1 MKRLFLLILSFMF
14 LGGAVSSSAFF
25 INNGIN
31 IAGTQTSGGGNSQSD
46 ILENDDNVTAN
57 APTNDGFWTDAGNYA
72 TSFAGGSGTS
82 TDPYLIS
89 TPQQLAYLS
98 YLINTSSTNSQY
110 RSLYYE
116 QTANLNMSAYWWD
129 AIGTS
134 SRYFSGNYN
143 GGGYTISGLYTEA
156 GTTSTYSYQGL
167 FGYVSGGDIHD
178 VGITN
183 SEIQGYN
190 WVGGIAG
197 YASSY
202 STIADCYNAG
212 SVSGSDFNVGGI
224 AGYASSSTIADCY
237 NAGSVSGL
245 DINVGGIVGNNF
257 ATIYNCYN
265 IGTITVDSS
274 NNVGGVAGS
283 NHGTIY
289 NCYNS
294 GTISGV
300 SYAGGVAGQNLDE
313 IYNCYNDGVVSGT
326 NCIGGITGYAYCSGG
341 MVGFIKGPFVYN
353 CYNKGEI
360 TGIDYIG
367 GIAGRGTSNYSE
379 GPAYFYNCYNLGRV
393 SADSYVG
400 GIAGHV
406 YSYCGVFNCFNMGDV
421 EFITEY
427 GGGIVGY
434 RGDMNSQAYTVNY
447 NYWGGDCTLSDAI
460 GGGYDWQFTDENE
473 TCTENEAKSESWFL
487 NSSNWYSEYPW
498 DFENTWSIVEGM
510 NDGYPI
516 LMPTL
521 EIMQFTITYHPNG
534 ASGSEVVESKVGNAS
549 YTIRSNMFTRSGY
562 NFTGWNTE
570 ANGGGTSY
578 SAGSSYSE
586 LANLDLYAQWS
597 RITYTI
603 KYNKNASDATGS
615 MANTTKY
622 YGTNVTL
629 RSNAFKRTGYSFAGW
644 ATSSGGAVVYANGA
658 TYSANASVT
667 LYAKWTAHKYTVKF
681 NGNGSTSGSMSNQ
694 TFTYGTAQKLTSN
707 AFKKTGFTFS
717 KWTRNADGTGTSYT
731 NGQSVKNLTSTD
743 GAEINLWAQWK
754 ARNEAKYDS
763 AGKYWYVENGKIPQT
778 KVTNSTLISNLN
790 KATTNGSNY
799 YIAGQTLTAKVY
811 SGKEYCKW
819 NNNWYEVEPIKWRLD
834 YSSSQT
840 DGYGTTTDTNAV
852 LAEIVYVDQYS
863 SSSIDAGEGYSNQSV
878 TDFMRNGIS
887 TTYLVNYAT
896 STQTFGTGASL
907 YGTNASTTARMF
919 VSSQSEINAVNGTMN
934 MTFSDL
940 VEDMIKYYGGTN
952 VYFTRD
958 LGSNYNNIVCFN
970 EVGREVQRF
979 ATDYRG
985 LQFTVRFTEYGCV
998 N

>member
-1 MKRLFLLILSFMF
+1 M
-14 LGGAVSSSAFF
+14 
-25 INNGIN
+25 
-31 IAGTQTSGGGNSQSD
+31 
-46 ILENDDNVTAN
+46 TAN

-487 NSSNWYSEYPW
+487 NSSNWYADYPW
-498 DFENTWSIVEGM
+498 DFEDTWSIVAGM

-534 ASGSEVVESKVGNAS
+534 ASGDEVVESKTGSES

-562 NFTGWNTE
+562 NFTGWNTQ

-578 SAGSSYSE
+578 SAGSSYSD

-603 KYNKNASDATGS
+603 KYDKNASDATGS

-644 ATSSGGAVVYANGA
+644 ATSANGDVVYSNGA
-658 TYSANASVT
+658 TYTANANVT

-717 KWTRNADGTGTSYT
+717 KWTRNADGTGASYT
-731 NGQSVKNLTSTD
+731 NGQSVSNLTSSN
-743 GAEINLWAQWK
+743 GATINLYAQWT

-763 AGKYWYVENGKIPQT
+763 AGKYWYIENGKIPQT

-790 KATTNGSNY
+790 KATTNGANY

-834 YSSSQT
+834 ASSSQK

-863 SSSIDAGEGYSNQSV
+863 STSIDAGEGYSNQSV

-887 TTYLVNYAT
+887 TTYLVNYTT
-896 STQTFGTGASL
+896 STQTFGTGTSL

-934 MTFSDL
+934 ITFSDL
-940 VEDMIKYYGGTN
+940 VEDMIKYYGGTK

-985 LQFTVRFTEYGCV
+985 VQFTVRFTEYGCV

>member
-1 MKRLFLLILSFMF
+1 M
-14 LGGAVSSSAFF
+14 
-25 INNGIN
+25 
-31 IAGTQTSGGGNSQSD
+31 
-46 ILENDDNVTAN
+46 TAQ
-57 APTNDGFWTDAGNYA
+57 APTNSGYWTDSGNYA
-72 TSFAGGSGTS
+72 TSFAGGTGIES
-82 TDPYLIS
+82 DPYLIS
-89 TPQQLAYLS
+89 TPQQLARLA
-98 YLINTSSTNSQY
+98 YLINGSSSSSY

-116 QTANLNMSAYWWD
+116 QTADLDMSAYWWD

-134 SRYFSGNYN
+134 SHYFSGYYD
-143 GGGYTISGLYTEA
+143 GGGHTISGLYTEA

-167 FGYVSGGDIHD
+167 FGYIEGTTSNFAEIHD
-178 VGITN
+178 VGIIN
-183 SEIQGYN
+183 SEIQGYRYI
-190 WVGGIAG
+190 GGIAG
-197 YASSY
+197 YVY
-202 STIADCYNAG
+202 NFVEIFNCYNYSSVNATG
-212 SVSGSDFNVGGI
+212 SG
-224 AGYASSSTIADCY
+224 
-237 NAGSVSGL
+237 
-245 DINVGGIVGNNF
+245 VGGIVGNS
-257 ATIYNCYN
+257 
-265 IGTITVDSS
+265 VDFTSNSS
-274 NNVGGVAGS
+274 N
-283 NHGTIY
+283 
-289 NCYNS
+289 
-294 GTISGV
+294 
-300 SYAGGVAGQNLDE
+300 
-313 IYNCYNDGVVSGT
+313 
-326 NCIGGITGYAYCSGG
+326 IT
-341 MVGFIKGPFVYN
+341 
-353 CYNKGEI
+353 
-360 TGIDYIG
+360 
-367 GIAGRGTSNYSE
+367 
-379 GPAYFYNCYNLGRV
+379 
-393 SADSYVG
+393 
-400 GIAGHV
+400 
-406 YSYCGVFNCFNMGDV
+406 NCFNAGNIVGMGHV
-421 EFITEY
+421 
-427 GGGIVGY
+427 GGIVGY
-434 RGDMNSQAYTVNY
+434 TTSSIYDCYNIGNVSCSSTNSYIGGIVGYINPGTNSENILEINSCYNTGNVIQNDNAQSNYTGGIVGDAIVTDISICYNEGDVEGGYYVGGILGRGGANVYDCY
-447 NYWGGDCTLSDAI
+447 NAGDITSDYFQSSVGGIIGYIAAAENIRNCYNRGNIVSSISDA
-460 GGGYDWQFTDENE
+460 GGITGRMYSATTNIISNVINLGVVTGDNADEI
-473 TCTENEAKSESWFL
+473 APS
-487 NSSNWYSEYPW
+487 SSNIAIRYDYDSSYATNAKDVNWYINGNWDSNYPW
-498 DFENTWSIVEGM
+498 DFEETWGIVDGM

-516 LMPTL
+516 LVAGTT
-521 EIMQFTITYHPNG
+521 FTITYHPNG
-534 ASGSEVVESKVGNAS
+534 ASGDEVVESKVGSES
-549 YTIRSNMFTRSGY
+549 YTIRSNMFSRSGY

-578 SAGSSYSE
+578 SAGSSYSD

-603 KYNKNASDATGS
+603 KYDKNASDATGS

-629 RSNAFKRTGYSFAGW
+629 RSNAFSRTGYDFAGW

-658 TYSANASVT
+658 TYSANANVT

-707 AFKKTGFTFS
+707 AFTKTGFTFAG
-717 KWTRNADGTGTSYT
+717 WNRNANGTGTSYT
-731 NGQSVKNLTSTD
+731 NGQSVSNLTSSN
-743 GAEINLWAQWK
+743 GATINLYAQWT

-763 AGKYWYVENGKIPQT
+763 AGGYWYIENGKIPQT

-790 KATTNGSNY
+790 KATTNGANY

-834 YSSSQT
+834 ASSSQK

-896 STQTFGTGASL
+896 STQTFGTGTTL
-907 YGTNASTTARMF
+907 YGSNASTTARMF
-919 VSSQSEINAVNGTMN
+919 VSSQSEITNVIGNMN

-985 LQFTVRFTEYGCV
+985 VQFTVRFTEYGCV

>member
-1 MKRLFLLILSFMF
+1 MPI
-14 LGGAVSSSAFF
+14 GISSSYSFD
-25 INNGIN
+25 GCYD
-31 IAGTQTSGGGNSQSD
+31 GGNFNISNCYISS
-46 ILENDDNVTAN
+46 ND
-57 APTNDGFWTDAGNYA
+57 
-72 TSFAGGSGTS
+72 
-82 TDPYLIS
+82 
-89 TPQQLAYLS
+89 LS
-98 YLINTSSTNSQY
+98 YVGLFGSTNS
-110 RSLYYE
+110 RGSPVIE
-116 QTANLNMSAYWWD
+116 NINMINAS
-129 AIGTS
+129 I
-134 SRYFSGNYN
+134 
-143 GGGYTISGLYTEA
+143 
-156 GTTSTYSYQGL
+156 
-167 FGYVSGGDIHD
+167 
-178 VGITN
+178 
-183 SEIQGYN
+183 
-190 WVGGIAG
+190 
-197 YASSY
+197 ASSY
-202 STIADCYNAG
+202 AHA
-212 SVSGSDFNVGGI
+212 
-224 AGYASSSTIADCY
+224 A
-237 NAGSVSGL
+237 
-245 DINVGGIVGNNF
+245 VGGIVGD
-257 ATIYNCYN
+257 AGISSTIIYNCS
-265 IGTITVDSS
+265 ISGKVESS
-274 NNVGGVAGS
+274 NAVYNGGSGMTGGIIGCAHDGSVIEKCVNYAEIRANYAGGIAGNASTTSLQAQKIYIRNCENFGDIIGITIEGSYTSPKSASGGIVAKTGNYAEIENCHNYGEVKGGEWASGIAASISYINYPVRIYNCSNSGS
-283 NHGTIY
+283 VVSIGLYAGGIAAYGKNTIIEGCFNLGNIKSESEEGCTIGGIIARPSGNAKIT

-294 GTISGV
+294 GDILNYQGEISGGIV
-300 SYAGGVAGQNLDE
+300 GTGGIVNFCYNKASIVSLSYAGGIVG
-313 IYNCYNDGVVSGT
+313 CYNFGFESDGNISNSYNVGDI
-326 NCIGGITGYAYCSGG
+326 IGGENSGG
-341 MVGFIKGPFVYN
+341 ILGYGRSYN
-353 CYNKGEI
+353 SLSYCYNSGNVSNGQEI
-360 TGIDYIG
+360 VG
-367 GIAGRGTSNYSE
+367 GG
-379 GPAYFYNCYNLGRV
+379 
-393 SADSYVG
+393 SADIVN
-400 GIAGHV
+400 
-406 YSYCGVFNCFNMGDV
+406 CETFNTNNAKD
-421 EFITEY
+421 
-427 GGGIVGY
+427 
-434 RGDMNSQAYTVNY
+434 
-447 NYWGGDCTLSDAI
+447 L
-460 GGGYDWQFTDENE
+460 DWYLTPELW
-473 TCTENEAKSESWFL
+473 SEV
-487 NSSNWYSEYPW
+487 W
-498 DFENTWSIVEGM
+498 DFETIWTFVSGV
-510 NDGYPI
+510 NDDMPI
-516 LMPTL
+516 LSYQL
-521 EIMQFTITYHPNG
+521 ANSYSITYHPNG
-534 ASGSEVVESKVGNAS
+534 ASGNEVVESKTGSES

-570 ANGGGTSY
+570 ANGGGQSY
-578 SAGSSYSE
+578 SAGSSYSG

-603 KYNKNASDATGS
+603 TYNKNASDATGS

-629 RSNAFKRTGYSFAGW
+629 RSNGFKRTGYSFAGW

-731 NGQSVKNLTSTD
+731 NGQSVKNLTSTN
-743 GAEINLWAQWK
+743 GAEINLYAQWT

-763 AGKYWYVENGKIPQT
+763 AGKYWYIENGKIPQT

-790 KATTNGSNY
+790 KATTNGANY

-819 NNNWYEVEPIKWRLD
+819 NNNWYEVEPIRWRLTKN
-834 YSSSQT
+834 SNQK

-887 TTYLVNYAT
+887 TTYLVNYTT

-985 LQFTVRFTEYGCV
+985 VQFTVRFTEYGCV

>member
-1 MKRLFLLILSFMF
+1 M
-14 LGGAVSSSAFF
+14 
-25 INNGIN
+25 
-31 IAGTQTSGGGNSQSD
+31 
-46 ILENDDNVTAN
+46 TAN
-57 APTNDGFWTDAGNYA
+57 APTNDGYWTDSGNYA

-82 TDPYLIS
+82 SDPYLIS

-98 YLINTSSTNSQY
+98 YLIDDSSSYSTY
-110 RSLYYE
+110 YLGKYYE
-116 QTANLNMSAYWWD
+116 QTANLDMSAYWWNP
-129 AIGTS
+129 IGKRHS
-134 SRYFSGNYN
+134 FCSIYDGNN
-143 GGGYTISGLYTEA
+143 YTISGIYTKA
-156 GTTSTYSYQGL
+156 GTTADYSYQGL
-167 FGYVSGGDIHD
+167 FAEIRSNSARINYVHI
-178 VGITN
+178 IN
-183 SEIQGYN
+183 SDIQGYN
-190 WVGGIAG
+190 YVGGIAG
-197 YASSY
+197 YMAYGAYISNCSM
-202 STIADCYNAG
+202 SG
-212 SVSGSDFNVGGI
+212 SVSGNN
-224 AGYASSSTIADCY
+224 Y
-237 NAGSVSGL
+237 
-245 DINVGGIVGNNF
+245 VGGIVGDGSQEGKL
-257 ATIYNCYN
+257 T
-265 IGTITVDSS
+265 S
-274 NNVGGVAGS
+274 VA
-283 NHGTIY
+283 
-289 NCYNS
+289 
-294 GTISGV
+294 ISI
-300 SYAGGVAGQNLDE
+300 S
-313 IYNCYNDGVVSGT
+313 NCYNDATISG
-326 NCIGGITGYAYCSGG
+326 
-341 MVGFIKGPFVYN
+341 
-353 CYNKGEI
+353 
-360 TGIDYIG
+360 
-367 GIAGRGTSNYSE
+367 RQ
-379 GPAYFYNCYNLGRV
+379 
-393 SADSYVG
+393 YVG
-400 GIAGHV
+400 GIAGGFTV
-406 YSYCGVFNCFNMGDV
+406 IYTYLKAIYNCFNLGN
-421 EFITEY
+421 ITASY
-427 GGGIVGY
+427 SHVGGIVGSASGNSANSDIEISDCY
-434 RGDMNSQAYTVNY
+434 NRGNVTCEGNFVGGIVGLTQEMLICTCYNTGIITGSEPYSIAGEAFRGEINSCFSAGSSLDMVPS
-447 NYWGGDCTLSDAI
+447 
-460 GGGYDWQFTDENE
+460 GGYMLSTGDLYIDENY
-473 TCTENEAKSESWFL
+473 ENCL
-487 NSSNWYSEYPW
+487 NIDWYTNESNWYYEW
-498 DFENTWSIVEGM
+498 DFDGTWAIDSSI
-510 NDGYPI
+510 NDGLPYLI
-516 LMPTL
+516 DVHASMVV
-521 EIMQFTITYHPNG
+521 TITYHPNG

-549 YTIRSNMFTRSGY
+549 YTIRSNMFSRSGY
-562 NFTGWNTE
+562 NFTGWNTQ

-644 ATSSGGAVVYANGA
+644 ATEKGGNVVYSNGA
-658 TYSANASVT
+658 TYTANANVT

-731 NGQSVKNLTSTD
+731 NGQSVSNLTSSN
-743 GAEINLWAQWK
+743 GATINLYAQWK
-754 ARNEAKYDS
+754 ANNEAKYDS

-790 KATTNGSNY
+790 KATTNGANY

-834 YSSSQT
+834 ASSSQT

-896 STQTFGTGASL
+896 STQTFGTGTSL

-919 VSSQSEINAVNGTMN
+919 VSSQSEITNVVGNMN

-985 LQFTVRFTEYGCV
+985 VQFTVRFTEYGCV